1 MKLETSYEENLPSP
15 NYKTRRFSR
24 TMSETLP
31 EDISKE
37 DFLKRAERQQ
47 AVLEML
53 VKGDIE
59 RHVEEMKAKE

>member
-1 MKLETSYEENLPSP
+1 
-15 NYKTRRFSR
+15 
-24 TMSETLP
+24 MSETLP